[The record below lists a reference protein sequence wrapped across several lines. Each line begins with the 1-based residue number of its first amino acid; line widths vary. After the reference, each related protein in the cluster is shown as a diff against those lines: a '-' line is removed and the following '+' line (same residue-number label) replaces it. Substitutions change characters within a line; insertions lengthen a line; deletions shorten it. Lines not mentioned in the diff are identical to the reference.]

1 MAELENCNRKRAYL
15 DNDFFWPL
23 YRLSFT
29 WNCGCLALKKGTN
42 LLFKEKKGKRKI
54 GSGFPPPP
62 PKKKKNVTFLVSGTL
77 LGLFRLLIQNEVS
90 LERFIFADALLH
102 PFRVERKRLKQS
114 SKG

>member
-15 DNDFFWPL
+15 YNDFFWPL

-42 LLFKEKKGKRKI
+42 LLFKEQKVNSEI

-62 PKKKKNVTFLVSGTL
+62 PKKKKSYVFGEWNSVKIVQIT
-77 LGLFRLLIQNEVS
+77 
-90 LERFIFADALLH
+90 D
-102 PFRVERKRLKQS
+102 PKRGIVGKIYIC
-114 SKG
+114 